1 MKVLLFDDNPEDSRL
16 ILQKLGDAHPDMA
29 FVQVHDLQE
38 FQQILDTGDFQ
49 LAITEFQLSWGNGL
63 SVLIA
68 IKNRFPDRPVIFFT
82 ASGSEEIA
90 VEAMKLGVD
99 DYLPKTKEGF
109 AHFEASVREV
119 LDRSSKQPRE
129 GEVHSGVR
137 PGGYDVAPI
146 GLYRLS
152 ADGLI
157 LEANATLVKIL
168 NYPDRSALL
177 DLPLADH
184 YHASKDRATWLDTLK
199 REGACENFEAQMKK
213 HQGGLIWVSNS
224 AAAIADEQGNVLYY
238 EGTLKDVTQQVQ
250 ATRSLHQMAA
260 RLGILREI
268 DQAILGTSSAEEI
281 AKAALRKIQQL
292 IPCERGSVAV
302 FELDGRQ
309 ATVFATYGM
318 DKSPFGTGA
327 LILPESFGDIEK
339 LRRGD
344 TIYLKDL
351 SEVVNPPAWVDSLRI
366 QGIRSYLKVP
376 LLSKG
381 RLIGSLNL
389 EALEPGVFTKEH
401 IESAQDVAGSLAIA
415 IWQAKLTEQ
424 IHLLAITDELTG
436 LYNRRQFFELGRREF
451 DRARRYNRPLS
462 AIMLDLDHFKQVN
475 DTYGHAVG
483 DQVLRVVAQRCKKEI
498 RDIDVLGRYGGEEFA
513 ILLPETHL
521 DFGQVVAERLR
532 RQMANYPIL
541 TERYTLHATI
551 SLGVAQASITSTS
564 IEALL
569 EQADTAMYHAKQTG
583 RDRVAL
589 FQSQPG

>member
-1 MKVLLFDDNPEDSRL
+1 MKVLLFDDNPEDSL
-16 ILQKLGDAHPDMA
+16 LVTQKLGESNPEMA

-38 FQQILDTGDFQ
+38 FQQILDSGGFE

-68 IKNRFPDRPVIFFT
+68 IKNRFPDCPVIFFT

-90 VEAMKLGVD
+90 VEAMKLGVN

-109 AHFEASVREV
+109 THLAASVQEV
-119 LDRSSKQPRE
+119 LKQPRKQPNE
-129 GEVHSGVR
+129 SG
-137 PGGYDVAPI
+137 PQAANSSAYDVAPI

-152 ADGLI
+152 PDGLI
-157 LEANATLVKIL
+157 LEGNATLVRIL

-177 DLPLADH
+177 NLPLADH
-184 YHASKDRATWLDTLK
+184 YHASKDRITWIDTLQ
-199 REGACENFEAQMKK
+199 REGICDNFEAQMKK

-224 AAAIADEQGNVLYY
+224 AAAVTDGHGDVLYF

-250 ATRSLHQMAA
+250 ATRSLHQMAE

-281 AKAALRKIQQL
+281 AKAALRRIQQL

-351 SEVVNPPAWVDSLRI
+351 SEVANPPAWVDNLRI

-389 EALEPGVFTKEH
+389 EAHEPGVFTREH

-436 LYNRRQFFELGRREF
+436 LYNRRQFFDLGRREF

-513 ILLPETHL
+513 ILLPETHI

-541 TERYTLHATI
+541 TDRYTLHATI
-551 SLGVAQASITSTS
+551 SLGVAQAINTTSS

-569 EQADTAMYHAKQTG
+569 EQADAAMYHAKQTG

-589 FQSQPG
+589 FQSEPG